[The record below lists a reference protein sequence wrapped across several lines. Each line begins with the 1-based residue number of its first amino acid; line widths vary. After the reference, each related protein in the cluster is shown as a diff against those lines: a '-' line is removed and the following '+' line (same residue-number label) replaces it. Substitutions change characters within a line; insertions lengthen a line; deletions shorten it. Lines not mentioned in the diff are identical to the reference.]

1 MSDANELSDGGDK
14 VFIFIAT
21 DAFSD
26 EKHVLLVN
34 MNTMKVAPPVEI
46 DKGTYRTNGGIYYK
60 VDEDGSVID
69 DTEAWQRG
77 YSL

>member
-1 MSDANELSDGGDK
+1 MSDTNKLSDGGDR
-14 VFIFIAT
+14 VMVFIAT

-26 EKHVLLVN
+26 EKHVLMVN
-34 MNTMKVAPPVEI
+34 MNTMKLSPPGVV
-46 DKGTYRTNGGIYYK
+46 DKGGYRTNGGIYYK

-77 YSL
+77 FAL